1 MSTQN
6 ELALTA
12 RTGEQIPRSYQPEKE
27 LTIKDLL
34 HLLRRRRAVIAST
47 MLFCFVAAVL
57 VCIFST
63 RRYLATAELQVQKE
77 SSSGLGIQNPGEEQ
91 TYSDALEDNIALQTQ
106 AGILQSD
113 TLALQVIKELDL
125 EHTQDFQPVF
135 NPIGWV
141 MSKISPDG
149 PPDPKQ
155 ASLEDSPRRRM
166 NVLNV
171 FAKNLRVKPVA
182 GTRLIDVSYLNP
194 DPRIAA
200 EVVNHL
206 SRGLAD
212 YNFQTKHDATSQ
224 TAQWLAGELSDLR
237 KQSEALQ
244 AKVALAQRE
253 SGVVTLG
260 GVDAMGREQL
270 YSTVLDKLQQ
280 ATAAYTKA
288 ESDRIEKGA
297 IYQVAKS
304 GDAEAIS
311 GLSSNPMFAGS
322 SNMDSALSLIQGLR
336 MEKATLKGQLA
347 EAEAKFGSA
356 YPKLTEMQKHA
367 DSIDEAIHTEV
378 QRVAER
384 SKNDY
389 DVARQ
394 VEENTRN
401 VYADQK
407 HQADALND
415 KTIGYTILRQE
426 ADESRTLYESLFK
439 QLKQAGILAGFRS
452 NNISIVDPAR
462 VPAKPA
468 KPRVLIY
475 LAASLCAGL
484 FMGCFG
490 AFLRDGLDNKIHDL
504 PALEAQLG
512 QMPIGILPFHKE
524 TRYIKSTAKP
534 TREPKRERSGTILVL
549 TDPKVLPP
557 SPQVI
562 DAKLPSINPGAGQFP
577 ALTDPRS
584 QYTEAVRALRTSL
597 LLSGQGAPPK
607 VVLITS
613 SVAGEGKSMLSLN
626 LAALFAQQG
635 KKALLIDADL
645 RRPSLHRKLNV
656 DAKEG
661 LSSLLAD
668 HRGEAETLAAPI
680 ETSDVPGLWLLPAG
694 PPPPF
699 PAELLGSPQMRQ
711 NIQLWRKH
719 FDFIVIDGC
728 PVLPVT
734 DSVVLSTIADF
745 TVLVARYKLTNRNSL
760 ERSYQLLNSQSS
772 GRNTGIVLNA
782 VTRTASSYYQYY
794 GYKNSG
800 YYTKDEVAHA
810 NA

>member
-1 MSTQN
+1 
-6 ELALTA
+6 
-12 RTGEQIPRSYQPEKE
+12 
-27 LTIKDLL
+27 
-34 HLLRRRRAVIAST
+34 
-47 MLFCFVAAVL
+47 
-57 VCIFST
+57 
-63 RRYLATAELQVQKE
+63 
-77 SSSGLGIQNPGEEQ
+77 
-91 TYSDALEDNIALQTQ
+91 
-106 AGILQSD
+106 
-113 TLALQVIKELDL
+113 
-125 EHTQDFQPVF
+125 
-135 NPIGWV
+135 
-141 MSKISPDG
+141 
-149 PPDPKQ
+149 
-155 ASLEDSPRRRM
+155 
-166 NVLNV
+166 
-171 FAKNLRVKPVA
+171 
-182 GTRLIDVSYLNP
+182 
-194 DPRIAA
+194 
-200 EVVNHL
+200 VNHL
-206 SRGLAD
+206 TRGLAD

-224 TAQWLAGELSDLR
+224 TAQWLAGELGDLR
-237 KQSEALQ
+237 KQSEDLQ
-244 AKVALAQRE
+244 TKVALAQRE

-260 GVDAMGREQL
+260 GVDALGREQL

-297 IYQVAKS
+297 VYEVAKT

-311 GLSSNPMFAGS
+311 SLTSNPMFAGS

-336 MEKATLKGQLA
+336 MEKATLKAQLA
-347 EAEAKFGSA
+347 EAQAKFGPA
-356 YPKLTEMQKHA
+356 YPKLAEMQKHA

-378 QRVAER
+378 QRVTER
-384 SKNDY
+384 AKNDY
-389 DVARQ
+389 DVAQ
-394 VEENTRN
+394 QIEENTRKI
-401 VYADQK
+401 YSDQK
-407 HQADALND
+407 RQADALND

-468 KPRVLIY
+468 RPKVLLY
-475 LAASLCAGL
+475 LAASLFGGL

-504 PALEAQLG
+504 PALEGQLG

-524 TRYIKSTAKP
+524 TRYLKGSGKT
-534 TREPKRERSGTILVL
+534 KRNRSGTVLVL
-549 TDPKVLPP
+549 TDQHTLPR
-557 SPQVI
+557 SSEVI
-562 DAKLPSINPGAGQFP
+562 DAKLPSINPAAGQFP

-597 LLSGQGAPPK
+597 LLSRGGAPPK
-607 VVLITS
+607 VILITS

-645 RRPSLHRKLNV
+645 RRPTLHRKLNV
-656 DAKEG
+656 NAKEG

-668 HRGEAETLAAPI
+668 HRGEAEILAAPI
-680 ETSDVPGLWLLPAG
+680 ETSDVPGLWLLSAG

-699 PAELLGSPQMRQ
+699 PAELLGSPQMRDSL
-711 NIQLWRKH
+711 QLWRKH

-760 ERSYQLLNSQSS
+760 ERSYQLLNSQDTDK
-772 GRNTGIVLNA
+772 NTGIVLNA
-782 VTRTASSYYQYY
+782 VTRTANSYYQYY
-794 GYKNSG
+794 GYRNSG
-800 YYTKDEVAHA
+800 YYAKEEHYAQKSS
-810 NA
+810 